1 MPFYAVHKGKRRGI
15 YTDWLECKQNI
26 FGVRHPIFKKF
37 NTKEEAEHFLI
48 HGFGT
53 KTNQSMMDTLGIG
66 GANRENI
73 KTRDVTDARDNA
85 KIDVNENDKSE
96 PTDSDKNVENQ
107 PHQPPKHIINVFTDG
122 SLIRK
127 KRKNGEQTLLCGY
140 GIYIPSYGL
149 MEELRYAGTI
159 HDNKTNNRGELKA
172 IIDGLN
178 YILDF
183 VEETLVVGVGAS
195 VSMATH
201 PHPTVSEENEK
212 LKNTQI
218 MLYTDSSYS
227 KLILGDT
234 GVKYRKAGYLVSK
247 KSDEKVKN
255 ADMVEEIME
264 IRDKIA
270 EYGMELIVKHVY
282 AHTNLDTFEA
292 NGNRLADEYA
302 NIGANKTFT
311 NN

>member
-66 GANRENI
+66 EAG
-73 KTRDVTDARDNA
+73 KTRDVTDARDNS
-85 KIDVNENDKSE
+85 KIDNNSE
-96 PTDSDKNVENQ
+96 PANLENTSTQ
-107 PHQPPKHIINVFTDG
+107 PPQPPKHVIPVFTDG

-127 KRKNGEQTLLCGY
+127 KSKNGQQKLLCGY
-140 GIYIPSYGL
+140 GIYIPAYGL
-149 MEELRYAGTI
+149 MSELRYAGTI

-172 IIDGLN
+172 IIDGLG
-178 YILDF
+178 YVLDF
-183 VEETLVVGVGAS
+183 IEETHI
-195 VSMATH
+195 H
-201 PHPTVSEENEK
+201 PDSTQVEKDDK

-218 MLYTDSSYS
+218 VLYTDSSYS

-247 KSDEKVKN
+247 KSEEKVKN

-264 IRDKIA
+264 IRDRIA
-270 EYGMELIVKHVY
+270 AYGMELVVKHVY

-302 NIGANKTFT
+302 NIGANKR
-311 NN
+311 

>member
-53 KTNQSMMDTLGIG
+53 KTNQSMMDTIGIG
-66 GANRENI
+66 EAG
-73 KTRDVTDARDNA
+73 KTRDVTDARDNS
-85 KIDVNENDKSE
+85 KIDNNSESANLENTS
-96 PTDSDKNVENQ
+96 T
-107 PHQPPKHIINVFTDG
+107 QPPKHIIPVFTDG

-127 KRKNGEQTLLCGY
+127 KSKSGQQKLLCGY
-140 GIYIPSYGL
+140 GIYIPAYGL
-149 MEELRYAGTI
+149 MSELRYAGTI

-172 IIDGLN
+172 IIDGLG
-178 YILDF
+178 YVLDF
-183 VEETLVVGVGAS
+183 VEETHP
-195 VSMATH
+195 H
-201 PHPTVSEENEK
+201 PHPTQDDE

-218 MLYTDSSYS
+218 VLYTDSSYS

-264 IRDKIA
+264 IRDRIA
-270 EYGMELIVKHVY
+270 AYGMELVVKHVY

-302 NIGANKTFT
+302 NIGANKTSTFT

>member
-15 YTDWLECKQNI
+15 YTDWAECKQNI
-26 FGVRHPIFKKF
+26 FGVRHPVFKKF

-53 KTNQSMMDTLGIG
+53 KVNQSMMDTLGVGGGG
-66 GANRENI
+66 GAKGGGGIGENI
-73 KTRDVTDARDNA
+73 KTRDVTDARDNS
-85 KIDVNENDKSE
+85 KIDGNENSNSE
-96 PTDSDKNVENQ
+96 TVDSDKNVENDSQ
-107 PHQPPKHIINVFTDG
+107 NQKHIIHIFTDG

-127 KRKNGEQTLLCGY
+127 KSKNGKNGEQKLLCGY
-140 GIYIPSYGL
+140 GIYIPAYGL

-183 VEETLVVGVGAS
+183 IDETYGVSIAID
-195 VSMATH
+195 AET
-201 PHPTVSEENEK
+201 PEQNDK

-218 MLYTDSSYS
+218 VLYTDSSYS

-255 ADMVEEIME
+255 ADMVEEIMD
-264 IRDKIA
+264 IRDAIA
-270 EYGMELIVKHVY
+270 AYGMELIVKHVY

-302 NIGANKTFT
+302 NIGANKR
-311 NN
+311 

>member
-26 FGVRHPIFKKF
+26 FGVRHPVFKKF

-66 GANRENI
+66 GVNRENI
-73 KTRDVTDARDNA
+73 KPRDVTDARDNA

-96 PTDSDKNVENQ
+96 HTNSDKNVENIST
-107 PHQPPKHIINVFTDG
+107 QPPKHIINVFTDG

-127 KRKNGEQTLLCGY
+127 KRKNGETKLLCGY

-195 VSMATH
+195 VSIATQFGG
-201 PHPTVSEENEK
+201 SEENEK

-270 EYGMELIVKHVY
+270 TYGMELIVKHVY

-302 NIGANKTFT
+302 NIGANKTCT

>member
-66 GANRENI
+66 EAG
-73 KTRDVTDARDNA
+73 KTRDVTDARDNS
-85 KIDVNENDKSE
+85 KIDDNSESANLENTS
-96 PTDSDKNVENQ
+96 TQ
-107 PHQPPKHIINVFTDG
+107 PPQPPKHVIPVFTDG

-140 GIYIPSYGL
+140 GIYIPAYGL
-149 MEELRYAGTI
+149 MPELRYAGTI

-172 IIDGLN
+172 IIDGLG
-178 YILDF
+178 YVLDF
-183 VEETLVVGVGAS
+183 IEETLAHMGVS
-195 VSMATH
+195 DATQ
-201 PHPTVSEENEK
+201 ENEK

-218 MLYTDSSYS
+218 VLYTD
-227 KLILGDT
+227 
-234 GVKYRKAGYLVSK
+234 
-247 KSDEKVKN
+247 
-255 ADMVEEIME
+255 
-264 IRDKIA
+264 
-270 EYGMELIVKHVY
+270 
-282 AHTNLDTFEA
+282 
-292 NGNRLADEYA
+292 
-302 NIGANKTFT
+302 
-311 NN
+311 

>member
-26 FGVRHPIFKKF
+26 FGVRHPVFKKF

-66 GANRENI
+66 NGGAV

-96 PTDSDKNVENQ
+96 HTNSHENVQNQ
-107 PHQPPKHIINVFTDG
+107 TPKHIINVFTDG

-159 HDNKTNNRGELKA
+159 YDNKTNNRGELKA

-183 VEETLVVGVGAS
+183 IEETMS
-195 VSMATH
+195 SNAT
-201 PHPTVSEENEK
+201 EENEK

-270 EYGMELIVKHVY
+270 AYGMELIVKHVY

-302 NIGANKTFT
+302 NIGANKTCT

>member
-15 YTDWLECKQNI
+15 YTDWVECKQNI
-26 FGVRHPIFKKF
+26 FGVRHPVFKKF

-53 KTNQSMMDTLGIG
+53 KVNQSMMDTLGVGGGGGIG
-66 GANRENI
+66 ENI
-73 KTRDVTDARDNA
+73 KTRDVTDARDNS
-85 KIDVNENDKSE
+85 KIDGNENSNSE
-96 PTDSDKNVENQ
+96 TTQNIENDSQ
-107 PHQPPKHIINVFTDG
+107 IQKHIIHIFTDG

-127 KRKNGEQTLLCGY
+127 KSKNGKNGEQKLLCGY
-140 GIYIPSYGL
+140 GIYIPAYSL

-183 VEETLVVGVGAS
+183 IDET
-195 VSMATH
+195 T
-201 PHPTVSEENEK
+201 PEKNDK

-247 KSDEKVKN
+247 KGDEKVKN

-270 EYGMELIVKHVY
+270 AYGMELIVKHVY

-302 NIGANKTFT
+302 NIGANKR
-311 NN
+311 

>member
-66 GANRENI
+66 EAG
-73 KTRDVTDARDNA
+73 KTRDVTDARDNS
-85 KIDVNENDKSE
+85 KIDNNSE
-96 PTDSDKNVENQ
+96 SANLESTLT
-107 PHQPPKHIINVFTDG
+107 QPPKHVIPVFTDG

-127 KRKNGEQTLLCGY
+127 KSKNGQQKLLCGY
-140 GIYIPSYGL
+140 GIYIPAYGL
-149 MEELRYAGTI
+149 MPELRYAGTI

-172 IIDGLN
+172 IIDGLG
-178 YILDF
+178 YVLDF
-183 VEETLVVGVGAS
+183 VEETHP
-195 VSMATH
+195 H
-201 PHPTVSEENEK
+201 PHPTQDDK

-218 MLYTDSSYS
+218 VLYTDSSYS

-247 KSDEKVKN
+247 KSEEKVKN

-264 IRDKIA
+264 IRDRIA
-270 EYGMELIVKHVY
+270 AYGMELVVKHVY

-302 NIGANKTFT
+302 NIGANKTSTTTST

>member
-15 YTDWLECKQNI
+15 YTDWNECKQNI
-26 FGVRHPIFKKF
+26 FGVRHPVFKKF

-53 KTNQSMMDTLGIG
+53 KTNQSMLDTLGKSNDTPSAG
-66 GANRENI
+66 
-73 KTRDVTDARDNA
+73 DNA
-85 KIDVNENDKSE
+85 KIDGNNE
-96 PTDSDKNVENQ
+96 TDKNGGSGDVIANAK
-107 PHQPPKHIINVFTDG
+107 KHIIHIFTDG

-127 KRKNGEQTLLCGY
+127 KSKNGAARVLCGY
-140 GIYIPSYGL
+140 GIYIPAYGL

-159 HDNKTNNRGELKA
+159 RDNKTNNRGELKA

-178 YILDF
+178 YILCCID
-183 VEETLVVGVGAS
+183 ETVGDTVGE
-195 VSMATH
+195 VATGAAAAPDAEF
-201 PHPTVSEENEK
+201 PHKNDK
-212 LKNTQI
+212 LKETQI
-218 MLYTDSSYS
+218 ILYTDSSYS

-247 KSDEKVKN
+247 KSGEEVKN
-255 ADMVEEIME
+255 ADMVQEIME

-270 EYGMELIVKHVY
+270 EYGMELVVKHVY

-302 NIGANKTFT
+302 NVGANRP
-311 NN
+311 

>member
-15 YTDWLECKQNI
+15 YTDWNECKQNI

-37 NTKEEAEHFLI
+37 GTKEEAEHFLI

-53 KTNQSMMDTLGIG
+53 KTNQSMLDTLGKSNDTPSAG
-66 GANRENI
+66 
-73 KTRDVTDARDNA
+73 DNA
-85 KIDVNENDKSE
+85 KIEGSGEIAEIVDANANPK
-96 PTDSDKNVENQ
+96 
-107 PHQPPKHIINVFTDG
+107 KHIIHIFTDG

-127 KRKNGEQTLLCGY
+127 KSKNGAARILCGY
-140 GIYIPSYGL
+140 GIYIPAYGL

-159 HDNKTNNRGELKA
+159 RDNKTNNRGELKA

-178 YILDF
+178 YILCCID
-183 VEETLVVGVGAS
+183 ETVGA
-195 VSMATH
+195 AAAPDAEF
-201 PHPTVSEENEK
+201 PHKNDK
-212 LKNTQI
+212 LKETQI
-218 MLYTDSSYS
+218 ILYTDSSYS

-247 KSDEKVKN
+247 KSGEEVKN
-255 ADMVEEIME
+255 ADMVQEIME

-270 EYGMELIVKHVY
+270 AYGMELVVKHVY

-302 NIGANKTFT
+302 NVGANRP
-311 NN
+311 

>member
-15 YTDWLECKQNI
+15 YTDWAECKQNI

-53 KTNQSMMDTLGIG
+53 KVNQSMMDTLGG
-66 GANRENI
+66 GGETI
-73 KTRDVTDARDNA
+73 KTRDVTDARDNS
-85 KIDVNENDKSE
+85 KIDINENSNIE
-96 PTDSDKNVENQ
+96 TVENIS
-107 PHQPPKHIINVFTDG
+107 PKHIIPIFTDG

-127 KRKNGEQTLLCGY
+127 KSKNGKSGEQNLLCGY
-140 GIYIPSYGL
+140 GIYIPAYGL

-183 VEETLVVGVGAS
+183 IDETLGSG
-195 VSMATH
+195 VSMAIQ
-201 PHPTVSEENEK
+201 PAASMSINEQNDK

-218 MLYTDSSYS
+218 VLYTDSSYS

-255 ADMVEEIME
+255 ADMVEEIMD

-270 EYGMELIVKHVY
+270 AYGMELIVKHVY

-302 NIGANKTFT
+302 NIGANKRGVAGVGAWAGCE
-311 NN
+311 

>member
-26 FGVRHPIFKKF
+26 FGVRHPVFKKF

-66 GANRENI
+66 NGGAV
-73 KTRDVTDARDNA
+73 KTIDVTDARDNA

-96 PTDSDKNVENQ
+96 HTNSHENVQNQ
-107 PHQPPKHIINVFTDG
+107 TPKHIINVFTDG

-159 HDNKTNNRGELKA
+159 YDNKTNNRGELKA

-183 VEETLVVGVGAS
+183 IEETMS
-195 VSMATH
+195 SNAT
-201 PHPTVSEENEK
+201 EENEK

-270 EYGMELIVKHVY
+270 AYGMELIVKHVY

-302 NIGANKTFT
+302 NIGANKTCT

>member
-66 GANRENI
+66 GAG
-73 KTRDVTDARDNA
+73 KTRDDTDARDNS
-85 KIDVNENDKSE
+85 KIENNSE
-96 PTDSDKNVENQ
+96 PINSHENVQ
-107 PHQPPKHIINVFTDG
+107 PQPPQHVIPIFTDG

-127 KRKNGEQTLLCGY
+127 KSKNGQQKLLCGY
-140 GIYIPSYGL
+140 GIYIPAYGL
-149 MEELRYAGTI
+149 MPELRYAGTI

-172 IIDGLN
+172 IIDGLG
-178 YILDF
+178 YVLDF
-183 VEETLVVGVGAS
+183 IEETH
-195 VSMATH
+195 TH
-201 PHPTVSEENEK
+201 PHPTQDDK

-218 MLYTDSSYS
+218 VLYTDSSYS

-264 IRDKIA
+264 IRDRIA
-270 EYGMELIVKHVY
+270 AYGMELVVKHVY

-302 NIGANKTFT
+302 NIGANKL
-311 NN
+311 

>member
-26 FGVRHPIFKKF
+26 FGVRHPVFKKF

-66 GANRENI
+66 NGGAV
-73 KTRDVTDARDNA
+73 KTRDATDARDNA
-85 KIDVNENDKSE
+85 KIDDKSE
-96 PTDSDKNVENQ
+96 TINSENQ
-107 PHQPPKHIINVFTDG
+107 TPKHIINVFTDG

-127 KRKNGEQTLLCGY
+127 KRKNGEQMLLCGY

-183 VEETLVVGVGAS
+183 VEETLSVGVGVG
-195 VSMATH
+195 VSMATQSGL
-201 PHPTVSEENEK
+201 SEENEK

-255 ADMVEEIME
+255 ADMVEEIMD

-270 EYGMELIVKHVY
+270 AYGMELIVKHVD

-302 NIGANKTFT
+302 NIGANKR
-311 NN
+311 

>member
-53 KTNQSMMDTLGIG
+53 KTNQSMMDTLGIS

-73 KTRDVTDARDNA
+73 KTRDLTDARDNA

-96 PTDSDKNVENQ
+96 PTDSENQ
-107 PHQPPKHIINVFTDG
+107 PHQIPKHVIHVFTDG

-127 KRKNGEQTLLCGY
+127 KRKNGEQILLCGY

-183 VEETLVVGVGAS
+183 VEETLGVGGG
-195 VSMATH
+195 VSIATQSGG
-201 PHPTVSEENEK
+201 SEENEK

-270 EYGMELIVKHVY
+270 AYGMELIVKHVY

-302 NIGANKTFT
+302 NIGANKR
-311 NN
+311 

>member
-66 GANRENI
+66 NGGSV

-85 KIDVNENDKSE
+85 KIDDKSE
-96 PTDSDKNVENQ
+96 PTGLDKNVENQ
-107 PHQPPKHIINVFTDG
+107 TPKHVIHVFTDG

-127 KRKNGEQTLLCGY
+127 KRKNGDQTLLCGY

-178 YILDF
+178 YILGFIED
-183 VEETLVVGVGAS
+183 
-195 VSMATH
+195 
-201 PHPTVSEENEK
+201 TVSSNATEENEK

-270 EYGMELIVKHVY
+270 AYGMELIVKHVY

-302 NIGANKTFT
+302 NIGANKR
-311 NN
+311 

>member
-66 GANRENI
+66 GAG
-73 KTRDVTDARDNA
+73 KTRDVTDARDNS
-85 KIDVNENDKSE
+85 KIENNSE
-96 PTDSDKNVENQ
+96 PINSHENVQ
-107 PHQPPKHIINVFTDG
+107 PQPPKHVIPIFTDG

-127 KRKNGEQTLLCGY
+127 KSKNGQQKLLCGY
-140 GIYIPSYGL
+140 GIYIPAYGL
-149 MEELRYAGTI
+149 MPELRYAGTI

-172 IIDGLN
+172 IIDGLG
-178 YILDF
+178 YVLDF
-183 VEETLVVGVGAS
+183 IEETH
-195 VSMATH
+195 TH
-201 PHPTVSEENEK
+201 PHPTQDDK

-218 MLYTDSSYS
+218 VLYTDSSYS

-247 KSDEKVKN
+247 KSEEKVKN

-264 IRDKIA
+264 IRDRIA
-270 EYGMELIVKHVY
+270 AYGMELVVKHVY

-302 NIGANKTFT
+302 NIGANKTSTFTFT

>member
-15 YTDWLECKQNI
+15 YTDWNECKQNI
-26 FGVRHPIFKKF
+26 FGVKRPVFKKF
-37 NTKEEAEHFLI
+37 GTKEEAEHFLI

-53 KTNQSMMDTLGIG
+53 KTNQSMLDTLGKSNDTPSTG
-66 GANRENI
+66 
-73 KTRDVTDARDNA
+73 DNA
-85 KIDVNENDKSE
+85 KIDGNNE
-96 PTDSDKNVENQ
+96 TDKNGESGGSGGSGDVIAN
-107 PHQPPKHIINVFTDG
+107 PKKHIIHIFTDG

-127 KRKNGEQTLLCGY
+127 KSKNGAARVLCGY
-140 GIYIPSYGL
+140 GIYIPAYGL

-159 HDNKTNNRGELKA
+159 RDNKTNNRGELKA

-178 YILDF
+178 YILCCID
-183 VEETLVVGVGAS
+183 ETVGEA
-195 VSMATH
+195 APDAEF
-201 PHPTVSEENEK
+201 PHKNDK
-212 LKNTQI
+212 LKETQI
-218 MLYTDSSYS
+218 ILYTDSSYS

-247 KSDEKVKN
+247 KSGEEVKN
-255 ADMVEEIME
+255 ADMVQEIME

-270 EYGMELIVKHVY
+270 AYGMELVVKHVY

-302 NIGANKTFT
+302 NVGANRP
-311 NN
+311 

>member
-66 GANRENI
+66 EAG
-73 KTRDVTDARDNA
+73 KTRDVTDARDNS
-85 KIDVNENDKSE
+85 KIENNSE
-96 PTDSDKNVENQ
+96 PINSHENVQ
-107 PHQPPKHIINVFTDG
+107 PQPPKHVIPIFTDG

-127 KRKNGEQTLLCGY
+127 KSKNGQQKLLCGY
-140 GIYIPSYGL
+140 GIYIPAYGL
-149 MEELRYAGTI
+149 MPELRYAGTI

-172 IIDGLN
+172 IIDGLG
-178 YILDF
+178 YVLDF
-183 VEETLVVGVGAS
+183 IEETH
-195 VSMATH
+195 TH
-201 PHPTVSEENEK
+201 PHPTQDDK

-218 MLYTDSSYS
+218 VLYTDSSYS

-247 KSDEKVKN
+247 KSEEKVKN

-264 IRDKIA
+264 IRDRIA
-270 EYGMELIVKHVY
+270 AYGMELVVKHVY

-302 NIGANKTFT
+302 NIGANKTSTFTFT

>member
-1 MPFYAVHKGKRRGI
+1 
-15 YTDWLECKQNI
+15 
-26 FGVRHPIFKKF
+26 
-37 NTKEEAEHFLI
+37 
-48 HGFGT
+48 
-53 KTNQSMMDTLGIG
+53 MMDTLGIG
-66 GANRENI
+66 EAG
-73 KTRDVTDARDNA
+73 KTRDVTDARDNS
-85 KIDVNENDKSE
+85 KIDNNSE
-96 PTDSDKNVENQ
+96 PNNSHESFQ
-107 PHQPPKHIINVFTDG
+107 PQPQPPKYVIPVFTDG

-127 KRKNGEQTLLCGY
+127 KSKNGQQKLLCGY
-140 GIYIPSYGL
+140 GIYIPAYGL
-149 MEELRYAGTI
+149 MPELRYAGTI

-172 IIDGLN
+172 IIDGLG
-178 YILDF
+178 YVLDF
-183 VEETLVVGVGAS
+183 IEETLQPVD
-195 VSMATH
+195 VSDATH
-201 PHPTVSEENEK
+201 IHPDSTQVEKDDK

-218 MLYTDSSYS
+218 VLYTDSSYS

-264 IRDKIA
+264 IRDRIA
-270 EYGMELIVKHVY
+270 AYGMELVVKHVY

-302 NIGANKTFT
+302 NIGANKTSTTTST

>member
-66 GANRENI
+66 NGGSV

-85 KIDVNENDKSE
+85 KIDDKSE
-96 PTDSDKNVENQ
+96 PTGLDKNVENQ
-107 PHQPPKHIINVFTDG
+107 TTKHVIHVFTDG

-159 HDNKTNNRGELKA
+159 YDNKTNNRGELKA
-172 IIDGLN
+172 IIDGLD
-178 YILDF
+178 YILGFIED
-183 VEETLVVGVGAS
+183 
-195 VSMATH
+195 
-201 PHPTVSEENEK
+201 TVSSNAIEENEK
-212 LKNTQI
+212 LKNTLI

-270 EYGMELIVKHVY
+270 AYGMELIVKHVY

-302 NIGANKTFT
+302 NIGANKR
-311 NN
+311 

>member
-15 YTDWLECKQNI
+15 YTDWNECKQNI

-37 NTKEEAEHFLI
+37 ATKEEAEHFLI

-53 KTNQSMMDTLGIG
+53 KTNQSMMDTLGKSNDTPLAG
-66 GANRENI
+66 
-73 KTRDVTDARDNA
+73 DNA
-85 KIDVNENDKSE
+85 KIDVINENNENGGSE
-96 PTDSDKNVENQ
+96 GSLESINV
-107 PHQPPKHIINVFTDG
+107 PPKKHIVHIFTDG

-127 KRKNGEQTLLCGY
+127 KSKNGVARLLCGY
-140 GIYIPSYGL
+140 GIYIPAYGL

-159 HDNKTNNRGELKA
+159 RDNKTNNRGELKA

-178 YILDF
+178 YI
-183 VEETLVVGVGAS
+183 
-195 VSMATH
+195 VSCIDDTMVDTAVDTAVAATPDAEF
-201 PHPTVSEENEK
+201 PHKNDK
-212 LKNTQI
+212 LKETQI
-218 MLYTDSSYS
+218 ILYTDSSYS

-247 KSDEKVKN
+247 KSGEEVKN
-255 ADMVEEIME
+255 ADMVQEIME
-264 IRDKIA
+264 IRDRIA
-270 EYGMELIVKHVY
+270 AYGMELVVKHVY

-302 NIGANKTFT
+302 NIGANRP
-311 NN
+311 

>member
-15 YTDWLECKQNI
+15 YTDWNECKQNI
-26 FGVRHPIFKKF
+26 FGVRHPVFKKF

-53 KTNQSMMDTLGIG
+53 KTNQSMLDTLGKSNDTPSAG
-66 GANRENI
+66 
-73 KTRDVTDARDNA
+73 DNA
-85 KIDVNENDKSE
+85 KIDGNNE
-96 PTDSDKNVENQ
+96 TDKNGGSGDVIANAK
-107 PHQPPKHIINVFTDG
+107 KHIIHIFTDG

-127 KRKNGEQTLLCGY
+127 KSKNGAARVLCGY
-140 GIYIPSYGL
+140 GIYIPAYGL

-159 HDNKTNNRGELKA
+159 RDNKTNNRGELKA

-178 YILDF
+178 YILCCID
-183 VEETLVVGVGAS
+183 ETVGDTVGE
-195 VSMATH
+195 VATGAAAAPDAEF
-201 PHPTVSEENEK
+201 PHKNDK
-212 LKNTQI
+212 LKETQI
-218 MLYTDSSYS
+218 ILYTDSSYS

-234 GVKYRKAGYLVSK
+234 GVKYRKAGYLISK
-247 KSDEKVKN
+247 KSGEEVKN
-255 ADMVEEIME
+255 ADMVQEIME

-270 EYGMELIVKHVY
+270 EYGMELVVKHVY

-302 NIGANKTFT
+302 NVGANRP
-311 NN
+311 

>member
-26 FGVRHPIFKKF
+26 FGVKHPIFKKF

-53 KTNQSMMDTLGIG
+53 KTNQSMADTLGMG

-73 KTRDVTDARDNA
+73 KTRDVTDARDNS
-85 KIDVNENDKSE
+85 KIDDNSELAYSHENLESTSQPQ
-96 PTDSDKNVENQ
+96 PT
-107 PHQPPKHIINVFTDG
+107 KHVIHVFTDG

-140 GIYIPSYGL
+140 GIYIPAYGL

-159 HDNKTNNRGELKA
+159 YDNKTNNRGELKA
-172 IIDGLN
+172 IIDGLD
-178 YILDF
+178 YILNF
-183 VEETLVVGVGAS
+183 VEETLVGVS
-195 VSMATH
+195 VSTTTH
-201 PHPTVSEENEK
+201 PTEENDK

-218 MLYTDSSYS
+218 VLYTDSSYS

-255 ADMVEEIME
+255 ADMVEEIMN
-264 IRDKIA
+264 IRDRIA
-270 EYGMELIVKHVY
+270 AYGMELIVKHVY

>member
-66 GANRENI
+66 RAG
-73 KTRDVTDARDNA
+73 KTIDDTDARDNS
-85 KIDVNENDKSE
+85 KIDDNSE
-96 PTDSDKNVENQ
+96 PINSHENTSTQ
-107 PHQPPKHIINVFTDG
+107 PQQPPKHVIPIFTDG

-127 KRKNGEQTLLCGY
+127 KSKNGQQKLLCGY
-140 GIYIPSYGL
+140 GIYIPAYGL
-149 MEELRYAGTI
+149 MPELRYAGTI

-172 IIDGLN
+172 IIDGLG
-178 YILDF
+178 YVLDF
-183 VEETLVVGVGAS
+183 IEETLAHVGVS
-195 VSMATH
+195 DATH
-201 PHPTVSEENEK
+201 AHPTQVEKDDK

-218 MLYTDSSYS
+218 VLYTDSSYS

-264 IRDKIA
+264 IRDRIA
-270 EYGMELIVKHVY
+270 AYGMELVVKHVY

-302 NIGANKTFT
+302 NIGANKTSTSTFT